1 MIEQEAC
8 AAVLMRL
15 EDADESFGFL
25 GQSKRLQVL
34 FDLGRMM
41 SVVVVD
47 HDGSTI
53 GGAPLAKSLHATIET
68 VEGGHRLGRLVPF
81 GPELMGEDHGA
92 RH

>member
-1 MIEQEAC
+1 
-8 AAVLMRL
+8 
-15 EDADESFGFL
+15 
-25 GQSKRLQVL
+25 
-34 FDLGRMM
+34 M

-81 GPELMGEDHGA
+81 GPELMGEDHAAAALSALCPPGIWFVHCVTHMPSRRMPMRRTFA
-92 RH
+92 S